1 MLTLMLNSCAS
12 GNENNEARQD
22 TLNKLINEQPQT
34 NVTSKKE
41 MVDSNFLSFWKKFT
55 DVAKSKNQQAFVT
68 MSFDSLECEGK
79 SVHVNTFMKSFFS
92 KVFDDSLLVALSG
105 TSRLEFIS
113 SEIDAS
119 YLPKSI
125 LKEVKGGK
133 CIEKI
138 VNITTENKYPPV
150 IIMLKF
156 IETKSGYKLHGYDR
170 VG

>member
-1 MLTLMLNSCAS
+1 
-12 GNENNEARQD
+12 
-22 TLNKLINEQPQT
+22 
-34 NVTSKKE
+34 
-41 MVDSNFLSFWKKFT
+41 
-55 DVAKSKNQQAFVT
+55 

-92 KVFDDSLLVALSG
+92 KVFDTLFVALSDA
-105 TSRLEFIS
+105 SRLEFIG
-113 SEIDAS
+113 SEIDVS

-138 VNITTENKYPPV
+138 VNITTENRYPPV
-150 IIMLKF
+150 IIMLRF
-156 IETKSGYKLHGYDR
+156 IKTKSGYKLHGYDR